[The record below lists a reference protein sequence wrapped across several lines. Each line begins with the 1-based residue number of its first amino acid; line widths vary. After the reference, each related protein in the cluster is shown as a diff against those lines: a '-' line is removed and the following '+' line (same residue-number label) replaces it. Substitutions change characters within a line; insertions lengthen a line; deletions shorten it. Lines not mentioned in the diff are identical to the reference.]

1 MSGPKPLSNI
11 LAITPYK
18 GGQKLDHGWKL
29 SSNEN
34 PLGCSDKAVE
44 ALSQAARHLEL
55 YPDGSAFALRQ
66 AIGAKYDIDPDRIVC
81 GAGSDEIFQLL
92 GRAYLQ
98 PGDEVLQSA
107 HGFLVYSLVAQQSGA
122 KLVSAPEKDLHT
134 DVDAMLER
142 VTDKTKIVFL
152 ANPNNPTGSYIPY
165 DEVKRLHAGLKED
178 VLLVLDGAYAEYVKQ
193 DDYDDGMEMA
203 RDYPNVLMTRTFS
216 KIHGLAG
223 LRLGWAYGPESV
235 IDAVHRVRGP
245 FNVTSVAQAACLAAL
260 GDDAFV
266 AKSVAHNNGELARM
280 RPALEKMG
288 FKVVPSVANFLLID
302 FGSEARA
309 EAADVYLRSQGIVI
323 RDMKAYGLPNFM
335 RLSIGTTEA
344 NDDVLK
350 AFDAFA
356 KAS

>member
-193 DDYDDGMEMA
+193 DDYNDGMEMA

-216 KIHGLAG
+216 KIH
-223 LRLGWAYGPESV
+223 
-235 IDAVHRVRGP
+235 
-245 FNVTSVAQAACLAAL
+245 VTSVAQAACLAAL

-323 RDMKAYGLPNFM
+323 RDMKAYGLAHCM

-344 NDDVLK
+344 NDDVLA
-350 AFDAFA
+350 AFDAFS